1 MRYRRSSGFKACLI
15 PSLALRLAHALYALV
30 RAEGLL
36 LLTAVATM
44 PHGTLAK
51 KSNRDWASMTDADWA
66 KIEEHLEEPEDKKE
80 REEAIAAANRKMK
93 NPGFD
98 MDAYQNAKSKE
109 EQQSILRA
117 AAAAKEKP
125 GKGQALGYVFVTVNF
140 PGCCDNTT
148 VDPKRK
154 IVTELGMKWSAQLSA
169 TGMAT
174 SASVWKDNQL
184 AFQTTHESHV
194 REITEYMQMQP
205 EAAVIR
211 HDLENT
217 YGPAA
222 TPEFREQWER
232 EIAEREAAK
241 EAKIQKNKAEME
253 RAKRA
258 KNKRKR
264 KSHQLAKEEV

>member
-1 MRYRRSSGFKACLI
+1 MRAD
-15 PSLALRLAHALYALV
+15 
-30 RAEGLL
+30 GLL
-36 LLTAVATM
+36 LLVATM
-44 PHGTLAK
+44 PNAVLAK
-51 KSNRDWASMTDADWA
+51 KSNRDWASMTDADWE
-66 KIEEHLEEPEDKKE
+66 KIEEDLEEPEDKKE
-80 REEAIAAANRKMK
+80 REEAVAAAERKM
-93 NPGFD
+93 NNQNQGFD
-98 MDAYQNAKSKE
+98 MDAYQNAKTE
-109 EQQSILRA
+109 EEKQSILRA
-117 AAAAKEKP
+117 AAAAKDKP
-125 GKGQALGYVFVTVNF
+125 GKGQALGYVFVTVDF

-154 IVTELGMKWSAQLSA
+154 VVTELGMKWSAQLSA

-184 AFQTTHESHV
+184 SFQTTHDNHV
-194 REITEYMQMQP
+194 REITEYMLMQP

-232 EIAEREAAK
+232 QIAEREAAK

-258 KNKRKR
+258 KKKKRKT
-264 KSHQLAKEEV
+264 KSRQPAKEEL